1 MTNPRVL
8 VMQKDSLLNQAL
20 ANILK
25 NSECEISVITSGASN
40 SQGLIAETTE
50 LKPDI
55 VILGESTPM
64 AGKDVLGY
72 LLMSNPEMQVVV
84 VSEDTNYLHVF
95 HKKDMLIT
103 RQTDL
108 LDVLCVD

>member
-1 MTNPRVL
+1 MKNIRVL
-8 VMQKDSLLNQAL
+8 VMQKESLLNQAL

-25 NSECEISVITSGASN
+25 NSECEISVITSGASELK
-40 SQGLIAETTE
+40 GLIAETTK

-64 AGKDVLGY
+64 AGQDGLGY
-72 LLMSNPEMQVVV
+72 LLMSNPELQVIV
-84 VSEDTNYLHVF
+84 VSEDTNYLHIF
-95 HKKDMLIT
+95 HKKDKLMT

-108 LDVLCVD
+108 LDLLCAG

>member
-8 VMQKDSLLNQAL
+8 VLQKESLLNQAL

-25 NSECEISVITSGASN
+25 NSECDISVITSGAMEAK
-40 SQGLIAETTE
+40 GFIEETAE
-50 LKPDI
+50 LRPDV

-64 AGKDVLGY
+64 ASKDVLGY
-72 LLMSNPEMQVVV
+72 LLMSNPEMQVVI
-84 VSEDTNYLHVF
+84 VSEDTNYLHIF

-108 LDVLCVD
+108 LDVLCA